1 MSEGKEN
8 LPSVGLY
15 RAAYGFKVLDCAD
28 SASFLESK
36 ALELSRNHSG
46 ACFAVYL
53 DIAPDNAADLWQSFA
68 FV

>member
-1 MSEGKEN
+1 MSEDKEN

-15 RAAYGFKVLDCAD
+15 RAAYGFKVL
-28 SASFLESK
+28 ESK
-36 ALELSRNHSG
+36 ALELSSNNSG